1 MEVWETIKADPLVG
15 ARMLIAEYGDR
26 LYSVALI
33 LTQESHS
40 AEDLVSRT
48 VRQAVVKIDR
58 FDPAYSFWNWL
69 YTILLNFYRTE
80 QRKQRAEVADEPDFV
95 ERKAENLGAEEESE
109 ADFSGLDAEL
119 LREAVARLPPALR
132 TVVALRYFEDKTLAE
147 MIKIMG
153 VPSGTVKSQLHRARL
168 RLKEVLS
175 KLFKEGEGVN
185 EL

>member
-58 FDPAYSFWNWL
+58 FDPVYSFWNWL
-69 YTILLNFYRTE
+69 YL
-80 QRKQRAEVADEPDFV
+80 V
-95 ERKAENLGAEEESE
+95 
-109 ADFSGLDAEL
+109 
-119 LREAVARLPPALR
+119 
-132 TVVALRYFEDKTLAE
+132 
-147 MIKIMG
+147 
-153 VPSGTVKSQLHRARL
+153 
-168 RLKEVLS
+168 
-175 KLFKEGEGVN
+175 
-185 EL
+185 

>member
-58 FDPAYSFWNWL
+58 FDPVYSFWNWL
-69 YTILLNFYRTE
+69 YTIMLNFYRTDR
-80 QRKQRAEVADEPDFV
+80 RKQRAEVADEPDFV
-95 ERKAENLGAEEESE
+95 EREAENLSAEEA

-119 LREAVARLPPALR
+119 LREAVTRLPPTLR
-132 TVVALRYFEDKTLAE
+132 AVVALRYFEDKTLAE

-153 VPSGTVKSQLHRARL
+153 VPSGTVKSQLHRARM

-175 KLFKEGEGVN
+175 KLFKEGGNAN

>member
-1 MEVWETIKADPLVG
+1 MGVWETIKSDPMGG

-26 LYSVALI
+26 LYAVALI

-58 FDPAYSFWNWL
+58 FDSSYSFWNWL
-69 YTILLNFYRTE
+69 YTIMLNFYRTD
-80 QRKQRAEVADEPDFV
+80 QRKQRAEVDDEPDFI
-95 ERKAENLGAEEESE
+95 ERKAECLGAEDEQNV
-109 ADFSGLDAEL
+109 FSGIDAEL
-119 LREAVARLPPALR
+119 LREAVTRLPPTLR
-132 TVVALRYFEDKTLAE
+132 AVVALRYFEDKTLAE

-153 VPSGTVKSQLHRARL
+153 VPSGTVKSQLHRARM

-175 KLFKEGEGVN
+175 KLFKEGGNAN

>member
-15 ARMLIAEYGDR
+15 ARMLIADYGDR
-26 LYSVALI
+26 LYAFALI
-33 LTQESHS
+33 LEQESHS

-58 FDPAYSFWNWL
+58 FDPSYSFWNWL
-69 YTILLNFYRTE
+69 YTIMLNFYRTD

-95 ERKAENLGAEEESE
+95 ERKAECLGAEDELD
-109 ADFSGLDAEL
+109 AGFSHVDAEL

-132 TVVALRYFEDKTLAE
+132 TVVVLRYFEDRTLAE
-147 MIKIMG
+147 MVKIMG
-153 VPSGTVKSQLHRARL
+153 VPSGTVKCHLHRARVQ
-168 RLKEVLS
+168 LKDILS
-175 KLFKEGEGVN
+175 RFFGEGGRGN

>member
-1 MEVWETIKADPLVG
+1 MEIWETIKADPLVG

-26 LYSVALI
+26 LYAVALI
-33 LTQESHS
+33 LEQESHS

-58 FDPAYSFWNWL
+58 FDSSYSFWNWL
-69 YTILLNFYRTE
+69 YTIMLNFYRTD

-95 ERKAENLGAEEESE
+95 ERSAECLGLEEQSDACLSE
-109 ADFSGLDAEL
+109 VDAEL
-119 LREAVARLPPALR
+119 LRDAVARLPPSLR

-147 MIKIMG
+147 MITIMG
-153 VPSGTVKSQLHRARL
+153 MPPGTVKSQLHRARL

-175 KLFKEGEGVN
+175 RLFKEGERAS